1 MQSVAL
7 PTEKI
12 DQIFVPSKQRVRL
25 LSVNAYCRSSN
36 ASTNAMNDGDSYEH
50 DFNYASF
57 IGSLCREF
65 MHDSSGGGS
74 EALVDGVPDLAA

>member
-1 MQSVAL
+1 MQSIAL
-7 PTEKI
+7 PTEKV
-12 DQIFVPSKQRVRL
+12 DQIFVPSKRRVRL
-25 LSVNAYCRSSN
+25 LSVNGSSN

-65 MHDSSGGGS
+65 MHDWSGGGS